1 MNFEGYRC
9 SLCGAEFGPE
19 GQRYL
24 CPRDG
29 GCLEV
34 VLDLRRAR
42 REGRLYTGVQPTV
55 RNGVPRPPGS
65 PTGNSGR

>member
-1 MNFEGYRC
+1 V
-9 SLCGAEFGPE
+9 A
-19 GQRYL
+19 QAVRYL

-42 REGRLYTGVQPTV
+42 GELAAD
-55 RNGVPRPPGS
+55 
-65 PTGNSGR
+65 